1 MMNELKYGQDWTFVN
16 AIEVETSGTG
26 LIPLRFTRQHL
37 EKMGAMAKIAR
48 MATGIEIQLRGS
60 FKKVEIEIKTVF
72 SDGFGEGIEWYWG
85 PYKILPHGKLGGD
98 NMVTTLVLNVDA
110 WPKVDSRYP
119 IRLIFPTHCEVAVQA
134 VRVDGA
140 AMPASSYPCFDYRQL
155 PGALGLRWLAHGDSL
170 TQGANCSVPTMNWVD
185 ITARTLGLKATNL
198 GIGGY
203 GKAEAIIA
211 EAIAARTDF
220 DVLSLHVGA
229 NAKDAAQFRADLNEM
244 IRMIRAAHP
253 ATPIFVGSPILSM
266 SIEGTMEPTIGKMR
280 ATSEALLESLTKSDP
295 HLYLLRGDEL
305 HGDPNGMNVD
315 YLHLCDFG
323 FSRYAAN
330 AIRLM
335 RPVLKQT
342 AQETLLSQN

>member
-1 MMNELKYGQDWTFVN
+1 MMNELKHGLDWTFVN
-16 AIEVETSGTG
+16 AIDIETTGSG
-26 LIPLRFTRQHL
+26 LIPLRFSRPHL
-37 EKMGAMAKIAR
+37 EKMGSMAIIAR
-48 MATGIEIQLRGS
+48 MATGIEIQLRGTIQ
-60 FKKVEIEIKTVF
+60 KVEIDFKTIF
-72 SDGFGEGIEWYWG
+72 SDDYGEGIEWYWG
-85 PYKILPHGKLGGD
+85 PYKILPHGKLGGT
-98 NMVTTLVLNVDA
+98 NTTTTLVLNVA
-110 WPKVDSRYP
+110 TWPKVDSRYP
-119 IRLIFPTHCEVAVQA
+119 LRLIFPTHCEVEVQA
-134 VRVDGA
+134 VRIEGE
-140 AMPASSYPCFDYRQL
+140 AMPASTYPTFDYRQL

-211 EAIAARTDF
+211 EAIAARNDF

-229 NAKDAAQFRADLNEM
+229 NAKDAALFRSDLKEM
-244 IRMIRAAHP
+244 ISIIRVKHP
-253 ATPIFVGSPILSM
+253 ATPIFVASPILSM
-266 SIEGTMEPTIGKMR
+266 SVEGTMEPTIGKMR
-280 ATSEALLESLTKSDP
+280 ATSEALLESLVKTDP
-295 HLYLLRGDEL
+295 NLYLLRGDEL

-342 AQETLLSQN
+342 AKEILL